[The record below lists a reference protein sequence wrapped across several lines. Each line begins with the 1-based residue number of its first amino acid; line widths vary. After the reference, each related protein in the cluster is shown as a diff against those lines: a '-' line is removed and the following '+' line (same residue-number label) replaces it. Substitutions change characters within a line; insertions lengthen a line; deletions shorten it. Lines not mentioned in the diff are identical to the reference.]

1 MSNHKKKISLVLAL
15 ALIAAASFGIIGC
28 GTPGDEPVPEE
39 PQEPENGLEEPGN
52 EEDELDEPEKN
63 LDDELEDLE
72 DELEEEF
79 NEEINEG
86 DEKELELD

>member
-52 EEDELDEPEKN
+52 GEDELEEPEK
-63 LDDELEDLE
+63 DLE

-79 NEEINEG
+79 DEEENEG
-86 DEKELELD
+86 EEKELELD